1 MILVD
6 TSVLIDYLQGIDNEK
21 SRLLDAVVEGNVPF
35 GISAYTYQEVLQG
48 ARDEAEY
55 ATLDANLSTQ
65 KIYFL
70 PSEAEAFAQAARLYF
85 DLRRKG
91 KTVRSSID
99 LLIAQTAIHYKLALL
114 HNDRDFDVIASVAKA
129 LKIFKVP

>member
-6 TSVLIDYLQGIDNEK
+6 TSVLIDYLKGIDNET
-21 SRLLDAVVEGNVPF
+21 SRVLDAVVERGIPF

-55 ATLDANLSTQ
+55 AQLAANLSTQ
-65 KIYFL
+65 KIYVL
-70 PSEAEAFAQAARLYF
+70 PAEPEVFAQAARLYF

-91 KTVRSSID
+91 KTVCSSID
-99 LLIAQTAIHYKLALL
+99 LLIARTAIHHQLELL

-129 LKIFKVP
+129 LKVFKAA